1 IARAW
6 VVLMGRLGYPRF
18 VAQGG
23 DWGAAVTQA
32 MGIQAAPGPV
42 GIHANMAGTAP
53 PELVT
58 GFQTGA
64 PPPPGLSDEE
74 QTAYQQ
80 LRAFYG
86 THVAYANINITLY
99 WLTNTGVSAACLYWE
114 NTADVFDA
122 KPITI
127 PFPISLLPHEP

>member
-32 MGIQAAPGPV
+32 MGIQAAPGLV
-42 GIHANMAGTAP
+42 GIHPNMAGTAP
-53 PELVT
+53 PELVN
-58 GFQTGA
+58 GFQTVA

-80 LRAFYG
+80 LRAFYA
-86 THVAYANINITLY
+86 THVAHANILAPRPQPLY
-99 WLTNTGVSAACLYWE
+99 A
-114 NTADVFDA
+114 
-122 KPITI
+122 
-127 PFPISLLPHEP
+127 